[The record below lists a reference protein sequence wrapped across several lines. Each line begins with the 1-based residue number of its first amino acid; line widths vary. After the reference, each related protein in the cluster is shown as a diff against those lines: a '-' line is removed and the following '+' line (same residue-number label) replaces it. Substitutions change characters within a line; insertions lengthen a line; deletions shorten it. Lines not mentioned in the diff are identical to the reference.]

1 MTLKSYLR
9 MLLAAVTL
17 LFVTSGCNDDD
28 DKVGPPPSY
37 SFSVAVSDV
46 AQTEAT
52 VTVTPSNDQAT
63 YYYAAVKK
71 AEFDTF
77 ESDAAYAQ
85 HILDNLKAIADKKV
99 LPLSECD
106 RPGRQQPQQRF
117 STRGIQGW
125 AERAETPV
133 CGPFL
138 LYLPVVFKISTKVCL
153 FLCIVCE
160 WTNDAP
166 ACIIKPETREVQ
178 QKLK

>member
-85 HILDNLKAIADKKV
+85 HILDNLKSRIRRCCRSASI
-99 LPLSECD
+99 SQ
-106 RPGRQQPQQRF
+106 RP
-117 STRGIQGW
+117 S
-125 AERAETPV
+125 
-133 CGPFL
+133 
-138 LYLPVVFKISTKVCL
+138 S
-153 FLCIVCE
+153 
-160 WTNDAP
+160 
-166 ACIIKPETREVQ
+166 REAHRR
-178 QKLK
+178 KSPI

>member
-99 LPLSECD
+99 LPLSEYLATALAENHRSDGRHRLLRRCARHAD
-106 RPGRQQPQQRF
+106 GRPLHLRSGERGVQDGRC
-117 STRGIQGW
+117 SG
-125 AERAETPV
+125 
-133 CGPFL
+133 
-138 LYLPVVFKISTKVCL
+138 
-153 FLCIVCE
+153 
-160 WTNDAP
+160 
-166 ACIIKPETREVQ
+166 ACS
-178 QKLK
+178 